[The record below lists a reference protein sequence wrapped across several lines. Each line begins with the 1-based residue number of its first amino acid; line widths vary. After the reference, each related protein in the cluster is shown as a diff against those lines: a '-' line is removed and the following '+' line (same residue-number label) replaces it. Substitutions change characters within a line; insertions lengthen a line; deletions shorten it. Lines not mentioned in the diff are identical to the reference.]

1 MAVSA
6 SKQAL
11 ALRCCLA
18 SLPIHAH
25 ATPACLQGQLTI
37 AEMLT
42 EHGAQ
47 LDCTDAFGWSALML
61 ACDRGGDRG
70 DRGMQMPALLL
81 SAGANPGL
89 QNAAG

>member
-1 MAVSA
+1 
-6 SKQAL
+6 
-11 ALRCCLA
+11 
-18 SLPIHAH
+18 
-25 ATPACLQGQLTI
+25 
-37 AEMLT
+37 MLT